1 MSCIIK
7 VCNGVSRNYMLAF
20 FKLMLGAYGVCH
32 NSFCIINVHTNV
44 TLPVGI
50 DHLQFRIF
58 LLHFWIRLC
67 HGCHVGV
74 HKCIAAIE
82 RKHFSHCCT
91 RTQVAILTKFA
102 YLQHTLM

>member
-44 TLPVGI
+44 TLTGGYRPLAVPY
-50 DHLQFRIF
+50 IF
-58 LLHFWIRLC
+58 VTFLDTSMSRLPC
-67 HGCHVGV
+67 W
-74 HKCIAAIE
+74 
-82 RKHFSHCCT
+82 CT
-91 RTQVAILTKFA
+91 QM
-102 YLQHTLM
+102 YCGD